1 MRRIFGS
8 KKEEVPKTPAPTL
21 VDANS
26 GVTKRISAYE
36 EKINAC
42 DKQLRSL
49 KEKIKTTKG
58 PAKSNYER
66 RAMEILKRKRM
77 YEQQMDQ
84 MLGQQFNIEQ
94 TQFGLESATVTIAT
108 IGAMKE
114 ANTQLRTK
122 MKEMNIDDVDDI
134 QDDLAELMEEMDEV
148 NESLGRSY
156 AMPDDI
162 DEADLEAE
170 LDLLEDDLEEG
181 IDEGTPSYLQSTE
194 MPAQPTG
201 VPGDKT
207 AVDDFGLPTST
218 PTAT

>member
-8 KKEEVPKTPAPTL
+8 KKEEEAKTPAPTL
-21 VDANS
+21 EDANS
-26 GVTKRISAYE
+26 GVTKRLRAYE
-36 EKINAC
+36 EKINHC
-42 DKQLRSL
+42 DKQLRTL
-49 KEKIKTTKG
+49 KEKIKTTRG
-58 PAKSNYER
+58 SAKSNYER

-84 MLGQQFNIEQ
+84 LMGQQFNIEQ
-94 TQFGLESATVTIAT
+94 TQFGLESAAATIAT

-114 ANTQLRTK
+114 ANSQMRTK
-122 MKEMNIDDVDDI
+122 MKEMDIDDVDDI
-134 QDDLAELMEEMDEV
+134 QDDMAELMEEMEEV

-181 IDEGTPSYLQSTE
+181 VEEGTPSYLQSTE
-194 MPAQPTG
+194 SLPAQPTG
-201 VPGDKT
+201 IPGNKT
-207 AVDDFGLPTST
+207 AVDEYGLPA
-218 PTAT
+218 TAT